1 MFRLVFFASFVPR
14 RFEKGLV
21 LLLASGFCF
30 CFFLVIMM
38 VAARIELQSASLD
51 SFDVGVG
58 H

>member
-1 MFRLVFFASFVPR
+1 M
-14 RFEKGLV
+14 